1 MSPIK
6 FSSKSI
12 CTNFFKIVVNDGGQ
26 PTDYFRC
33 QCGTLRKQPEARAT
47 ASCSAN
53 VTLFD
58 VRDIFD
64 ELIAIYPGVSSYL
77 AADADVGKNTEFEAA
92 CVAVLRSGAGE
103 LMAELRHLLEPFA
116 VSTDSTA
123 VDDMLQK
130 K

>member
-53 VTLFD
+53 
-58 VRDIFD
+58 
-64 ELIAIYPGVSSYL
+64 YL